1 MDKLDVIEK
10 IINGRNTTVIVG
22 IVSIVALVAIDL
34 VTGRDYKVTAAKE
47 SVTVEPA
54 KAE

>member
-1 MDKLDVIEK
+1 MDKLDIIEK
-10 IINGRNTTVIVG
+10 IVNGRSMTVIVG
-22 IVSIVALVAIDL
+22 IVGIVALVAIDL

-47 SVTVEPA
+47 AVTVEPV